1 METFPSDAAPA
12 EAPRYRSSDPAG
24 VETPWASLD
33 ALLDALEAGRLD
45 ADDYVYDRARQA
57 WQRIQRHDGIVAAWD
72 QRMAYRP
79 PEQRRLIS
87 SARRQPAAFPSL
99 MPEGVTPVGVPA
111 LSRAEAHRRAS
122 RAPEDVPGVRRT
134 IAALEALFVLVVLGL
149 LAVGLVLGLDGVA
162 ALLE

>member
-12 EAPRYRSSDPAG
+12 EAPRYRSSDPTG

-33 ALLDALEAGRLD
+33 ALLDALEAGQLD

-87 SARRQPAAFPSL
+87 SARRPDAAFPSL
-99 MPEGVTPVGVPA
+99 MPDGLTPAGVPA

-122 RAPEDVPGVRRT
+122 RAPEDMPEVRRT
-134 IAALEALFVLVVLGL
+134 IAVLEALFVLMVLGL
-149 LAVGLVLGLDGVA
+149 LAVGLVLGLRGIGG
-162 ALLE
+162 LLQ

>member
-12 EAPRYRSSDPAG
+12 EAPRYRSSDPTG

-33 ALLDALEAGRLD
+33 ALLDALEAGQLD

-57 WQRIQRHDGIVAAWD
+57 WQRIQRHDAIVAAWD

-87 SARRQPAAFPSL
+87 SARRPDAAFPSL
-99 MPEGVTPVGVPA
+99 MPDGLTPAGVPA

-122 RAPEDVPGVRRT
+122 RAPEDVPEVRRT
-134 IAALEALFVLVVLGL
+134 IAVLEALFVLMVLGL
-149 LAVGLVLGLDGVA
+149 LAVGLVLGLRGIGG
-162 ALLE
+162 LLQ